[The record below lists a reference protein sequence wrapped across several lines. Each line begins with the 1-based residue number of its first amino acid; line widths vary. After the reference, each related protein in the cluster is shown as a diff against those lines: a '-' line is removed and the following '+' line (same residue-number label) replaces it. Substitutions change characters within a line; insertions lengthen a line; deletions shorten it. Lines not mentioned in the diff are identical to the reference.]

1 MIYLKLS
8 EENFEYD
15 VRGLLTSFYPGE
27 EIVLRSDRIQGEKG
41 PDKTLAVEYLDGRIC
56 VTFRKADSEK
66 QADAPVDYS
75 DRKDTKSVL
84 KRLVYRT
91 AV

>member
-1 MIYLKLS
+1 MNGTPGGNAPCRKKGQHMIYLKLS

-41 PDKTLAVEYLDGRIC
+41 PDKTLAVEYLDGRI
-56 VTFRKADSEK
+56 
-66 QADAPVDYS
+66 
-75 DRKDTKSVL
+75 
-84 KRLVYRT
+84 
-91 AV
+91 